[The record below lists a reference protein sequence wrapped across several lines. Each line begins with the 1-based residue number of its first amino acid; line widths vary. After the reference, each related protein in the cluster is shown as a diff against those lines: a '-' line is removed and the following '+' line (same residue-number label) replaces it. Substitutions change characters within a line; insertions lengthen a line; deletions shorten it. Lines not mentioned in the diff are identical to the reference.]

1 MEGSRNRK
9 RETLY
14 YLALLVDVKIKS
26 SILRLSD
33 YAGLEDQLTEQG
45 VFSVETRPQT
55 QDIVPTLMN

>member
-1 MEGSRNRK
+1 M
-9 RETLY
+9 
-14 YLALLVDVKIKS
+14 ALLVDVKIKS

>member
-1 MEGSRNRK
+1 M
-9 RETLY
+9 
-14 YLALLVDVKIKS
+14 ALLQHVKIKS